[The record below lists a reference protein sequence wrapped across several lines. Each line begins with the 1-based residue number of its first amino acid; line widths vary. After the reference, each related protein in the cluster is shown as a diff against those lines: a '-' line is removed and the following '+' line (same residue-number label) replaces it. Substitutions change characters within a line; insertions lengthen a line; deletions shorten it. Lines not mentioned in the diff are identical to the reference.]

1 MDALPIPSLSLS
13 RSHSRAKSPAL
24 HPLDKRQYALGIG
37 LLLLVVVLW
46 TSANF
51 VTQVRPCV
59 RGRTS
64 LRDLTITYLNTSSFS
79 LYLVPFLVRR
89 LWRRDRAGLDK
100 VPPPSAALPPLTVRE
115 TIHLSSIFC
124 FFWFVANWSGNAA
137 LGFTSVASATIL
149 SSMSGFFTLGVGRL
163 FGVETLTLAKIGAVV
178 TSFGGVLLVS
188 LSDSHQSQPATAL
201 PTAFDA
207 PPASTPHAG
216 QRLLGDSLALLSAFF
231 YALYVTLLKVRIRSE
246 ARIDMQLF
254 FGFVGL
260 FNVLACWPIGVLL
273 HLTGVERFALPSS
286 RRAVVALLINMAIT
300 LSSDYIYV
308 LAMLK
313 TTPLVVTIGLSLTMP
328 LAVVGD
334 VLLGNTVHLQVVVGA
349 LLLLASF
356 VVVGVEDSKE
366 PPPARALADVEARA
380 RGRRYSRVRGEE
392 EEAEAEADDIARA
405 DRAGGT

>member
-1 MDALPIPSLSLS
+1 M
-13 RSHSRAKSPAL
+13 
-24 HPLDKRQYALGIG
+24 
-37 LLLLVVVLW
+37 
-46 TSANF
+46 
-51 VTQVRPCV
+51 
-59 RGRTS
+59 
-64 LRDLTITYLNTSSFS
+64 
-79 LYLVPFLVRR
+79 
-89 LWRRDRAGLDK
+89 
-100 VPPPSAALPPLTVRE
+100 
-115 TIHLSSIFC
+115 
-124 FFWFVANWSGNAA
+124 
-137 LGFTSVASATIL
+137 
-149 SSMSGFFTLGVGRL
+149 
-163 FGVETLTLAKIGAVV
+163 
-178 TSFGGVLLVS
+178 S

-286 RRAVVALLINMAIT
+286 RRAVVALLINVRGRHASSSFCSLHEYICAQMAIT

-334 VLLGNTVHLQVVVGA
+334 VLLGNAVHLQVVVGA

-366 PPPARALADVEARA
+366 PPPARALADVEADA

-392 EEAEAEADDIARA
+392 EEAEADDIAPA
-405 DRAGGT
+405 DRAGGR